1 MKLIIP
7 YYLKTLFVFI
17 IFFSILPTK
26 TEAIPAFARK
36 YDTSCVTC
44 HVGYPKLTPFG
55 EVYRLNGFQMPEDEE
70 SAIKEEP
77 VKMGAEAYKRV
88 WPNSI
93 WPGSI
98 PGTAPVS
105 FRIRSGFSYTN
116 DETGKYTE
124 FGMPALQMMTGGS
137 FNENI
142 SFFAGAHLFEHG
154 TAGSIDRLYIRF
166 NHLLANKLPYN
177 LVNIRIGQFVPDIVT
192 YITNH
197 RSLTHT
203 AYAFNTYAPEKT
215 SFEEGHAHGS
225 ESFGIEG
232 FQLGVE
238 ANGLL
243 SSNMR
248 YVLGVV
254 NGNGVSATDNNSAKD
269 FYGKF
274 AFKLG
279 GLKFDGTSTGEIYGA
294 KANNWAE
301 KSIIFSVFG
310 YRGSGTYSSSES
322 EEEEENNGHAHKELT
337 KQAINVL
344 DDYSSAES
352 MQDYSFNR
360 LGFDYNLSLRDLN
373 LFGGFITGTDDEH
386 SYSLVFTEANYMF
399 FPWLIGV
406 LRYEQANPKNSNTI
420 RQVVTHLS
428 ALYTAN
434 VRFSIESRFDPDDFE
449 LSNLIVGLD
458 FAF

>member
-1 MKLIIP
+1 MKLVP
-7 YYLKTLFVFI
+7 TYYSKTLFVFI
-17 IFFSILPTK
+17 IFFTVLPDK

-36 YDTSCVTC
+36 YETSCVTC

-55 EVYRLNGFQMPEDEE
+55 EAYRLNGFQMPEDEE
-70 SAIKEEP
+70 GLIKEDP
-77 VKMGAEAYKRV
+77 VKLGAEAYKRV

-98 PGTAPVS
+98 PGTSPIS
-105 FRIRSGFSYTN
+105 FRIRSGITYTN
-116 DETGKYTE
+116 DETGTYTE

-154 TAGSIDRLYIRF
+154 SAGSIDRLYIRF

-197 RSLTHT
+197 RSLTHA

-215 SFEEGHAHGS
+215 SFDEGHVH
-225 ESFGIEG
+225 ESAVFGIEG
-232 FQLGVE
+232 FQLGAE
-238 ANGLL
+238 ANGLI

-254 NGNGVSATDNNSAKD
+254 NGNGVNNADNNTAKD
-269 FYGKF
+269 FYGKLAYKF
-274 AFKLG
+274 G
-279 GLKFDGTSTGEIYGA
+279 GLLFDGSSVGDIYGA

-301 KSIIFSVFG
+301 KSVIFSIFG
-310 YRGSGTYSSSES
+310 YLGSGTHSSSEP
-322 EEEEENNGHAHKELT
+322 EDTNGHAHKILA

-344 DDYSSAES
+344 DDHSSTEAV
-352 MQDYSFNR
+352 QDYSFNR

-373 LFGGFITGTDDEH
+373 LFGGFITGTDNEH

-406 LRYEQANPKNSNTI
+406 LRYEQAFPEDNNTI
-420 RQVVTHLS
+420 RRVVTHLS

-434 VRFSIESRFDPDDFE
+434 VRFSIESRFNPDEFE
-449 LSNLIVGLD
+449 LSNLVVGLD